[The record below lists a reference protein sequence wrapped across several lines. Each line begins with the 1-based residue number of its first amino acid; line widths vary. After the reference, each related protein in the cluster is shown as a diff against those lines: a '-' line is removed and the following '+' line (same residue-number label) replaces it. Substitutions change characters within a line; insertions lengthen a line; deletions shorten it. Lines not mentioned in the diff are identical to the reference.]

1 MTDDDRL
8 RQLLQSALPKIS
20 DEGPSRDLWPL
31 LASRLD
37 RYVGRVPRS
46 GPGNI
51 VERWPWLDFSLAAA
65 VAIVLVVFPEWLL
78 LLLYHL

>member
-8 RQLLQSALPKIS
+8 RQLLQSALPKTS

-31 LASRLD
+31 LASRID
-37 RYVGRVPRS
+37 RTHS
-46 GPGNI
+46 
-51 VERWPWLDFSLAAA
+51 WPWLDLSLAAA
-65 VAIVLVVFPEWLL
+65 VAIVLLVFPEWLL